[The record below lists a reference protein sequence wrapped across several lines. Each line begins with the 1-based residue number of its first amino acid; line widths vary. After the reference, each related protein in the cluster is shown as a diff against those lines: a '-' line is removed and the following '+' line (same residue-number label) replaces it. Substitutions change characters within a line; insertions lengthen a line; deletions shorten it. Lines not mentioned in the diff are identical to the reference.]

1 MTIEH
6 ACRITGVNREE
17 HLRASHCKPW
27 RDATNEERLDG
38 ENGLLLTPSID
49 HLFDRGFIAFEGNG
63 QVIVSPVAHRD
74 SLLRM
79 GIKPER
85 PPKVGTFSTGQRR
98 FLEFHCDNVLLRSS
112 FLEHL

>member
-1 MTIEH
+1 
-6 ACRITGVNREE
+6 VNREE

-49 HLFDRGFIAFEGNG
+49 HLFDRGFIAFEDSG
-63 QVIVSPVAHRD
+63 QVIVSPVAHRE

-79 GIKPER
+79 GIQPDS
-85 PPKVGTFSTGQRR
+85 PPKVGIFSSGQRR
-98 FLEFHCDNVLLRSS
+98 FLQFHRDNVLLKSS